1 MDQNRTACDV
11 FQAFQL
17 ASTFNKVVSDVDEDE
32 RDRYERNDDQVV
44 DDEGHYE
51 RPGDDHHQ
59 MQELKDENGDHVVHV
74 VGVFGEAVE
83 DATERIEL
91 KELDRGCRDRVEE
104 LLVHAFGHPHAHEEV
119 EETAEKCE
127 EDACHGEAQ
136 VCGVEVGAL
145 RVDLT

>member
-1 MDQNRTACDV
+1 
-11 FQAFQL
+11 
-17 ASTFNKVVSDVDEDE
+17 
-32 RDRYERNDDQVV
+32 
-44 DDEGHYE
+44 
-51 RPGDDHHQ
+51 

-83 DATERIEL
+83 DATERVEL
-91 KELDRGCRDRVEE
+91 EELDRGCRDRVEE

-127 EDACHGEAQ
+127 EDACHGEGQ

-145 RVDLT
+145 RVDLA